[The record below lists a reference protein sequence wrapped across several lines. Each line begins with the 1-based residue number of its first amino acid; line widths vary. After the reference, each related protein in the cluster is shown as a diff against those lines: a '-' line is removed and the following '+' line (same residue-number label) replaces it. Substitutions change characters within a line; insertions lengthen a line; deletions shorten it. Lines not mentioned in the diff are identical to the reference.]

1 MKKLTSIA
9 LIAAILCGMAGCNSQ
24 KNAKG
29 GEEEIPTLEMYMFGK
44 QQKDLALVM
53 EEANKIIEPAI
64 GAKLNMTLIDSGAYT
79 EKMNMKLATKEY
91 FDICWTSSWMNPYN
105 KGVNNESYYPLT
117 KLIEENA
124 PELREVIPDY
134 WFEAA
139 KRDGEIYAVPNQQ
152 IASTIGA
159 VTMDKKWSD
168 KYKLDVNSIKSWK
181 DLEPFMQQIKDNE
194 PDVYPTRPY
203 GNPMLKNYEA
213 IAGGVGLDLRDKDN
227 FKAIYEYEADSWED
241 GMDMIRSWFLKGYFR
256 EDVASVVDDNNDFLA
271 GKYVVTGT
279 GWKPGFESTQNAMLG
294 GEHIA
299 IKLQDRAYVTGATL
313 TSTMW
318 AISAYSKYPE
328 KSIKLISLL
337 NTNKDLYNLLCY
349 GIEGKHY
356 NWIDDNH
363 IKLVD
368 NGGYYLNTSWA
379 FGNQFNSYLL
389 EGQDDNIWEET
400 EKVNDEA
407 EKSRI
412 LSFVFDNSKI
422 QTELSQ
428 ISTVTQEF
436 KNMNN
441 GSVDWRECFD
451 EYKSRLK
458 AAGIDNVKNEIQRQ
472 LDEYAKTQK

>member
-9 LIAAILCGMAGCNSQ
+9 LIAAILCSMAGCNSQ

-91 FDICWTSSWMNPYN
+91 FDICFTSSWMNPYG
-105 KGVNNESYYPLT
+105 KGVSNESYYPLT
-117 KLIEENA
+117 KLIDENA

-134 WFEAA
+134 WFKAA
-139 KRDGEIYAVPNQQ
+139 ERDGEIYAVPNQQ
-152 IASTIGA
+152 IANTIDA
-159 VTMDKKWSD
+159 VTMEKKWAD
-168 KYKLDVNSIKSWK
+168 KYHLDVNSIKSWK

-203 GNPMLKNYEA
+203 GNPGQKNYEP
-213 IAGGVGLDLRDKDN
+213 ISGGVGLDLRDKD
-227 FKAIYEYEADSWED
+227 KLTAVYEYESDGWEE
-241 GMDMIRSWFLKGYFR
+241 GMDMLRSWFEKGYFR
-256 EDVASVVDDNNDFLA
+256 EDIASVVDDNNDFLA

-299 IKLQDRAYVTGATL
+299 IKLADKAYVTGAGL

-356 NWIDDNH
+356 NWVDDNH
-363 IKLVD
+363 IKLEE

-379 FGNQFNSYLL
+379 FGNQFNSYLM
-389 EGQDDNIWEET
+389 EGQDDNVWEET
-400 EKVNDEA
+400 EKINDEA

-412 LSFVFDNSKI
+412 LSFVFDSSKV

-428 ISTVTQEF
+428 ISTVTQEY
-436 KNMNN
+436 KNMKN

-458 AAGIDNVKNEIQRQ
+458 AAGIENVKNEVQRQ

>member
-1 MKKLTSIA
+1 M
-9 LIAAILCGMAGCNSQ
+9 
-24 KNAKG
+24 
-29 GEEEIPTLEMYMFGK
+29 
-44 QQKDLALVM
+44 
-53 EEANKIIEPAI
+53 
-64 GAKLNMTLIDSGAYT
+64 
-79 EKMNMKLATKEY
+79 
-91 FDICWTSSWMNPYN
+91 
-105 KGVNNESYYPLT
+105 
-117 KLIEENA
+117 
-124 PELREVIPDY
+124 
-134 WFEAA
+134 
-139 KRDGEIYAVPNQQ
+139 
-152 IASTIGA
+152 
-159 VTMDKKWSD
+159 
-168 KYKLDVNSIKSWK
+168 
-181 DLEPFMQQIKDNE
+181 
-194 PDVYPTRPY
+194 
-203 GNPMLKNYEA
+203 
-213 IAGGVGLDLRDKDN
+213 
-227 FKAIYEYEADSWED
+227 
-241 GMDMIRSWFLKGYFR
+241 
-256 EDVASVVDDNNDFLA
+256 
-271 GKYVVTGT
+271 
-279 GWKPGFESTQNAMLG
+279 
-294 GEHIA
+294 
-299 IKLQDRAYVTGATL
+299 
-313 TSTMW
+313 
-318 AISAYSKYPE
+318 
-328 KSIKLISLL
+328 

-458 AAGIDNVKNEIQRQ
+458 AAGIENVKNEIQRQ

>member
-1 MKKLTSIA
+1 
-9 LIAAILCGMAGCNSQ
+9 
-24 KNAKG
+24 
-29 GEEEIPTLEMYMFGK
+29 
-44 QQKDLALVM
+44 
-53 EEANKIIEPAI
+53 
-64 GAKLNMTLIDSGAYT
+64 
-79 EKMNMKLATKEY
+79 
-91 FDICWTSSWMNPYN
+91 
-105 KGVNNESYYPLT
+105 
-117 KLIEENA
+117 
-124 PELREVIPDY
+124 
-134 WFEAA
+134 
-139 KRDGEIYAVPNQQ
+139 
-152 IASTIGA
+152 
-159 VTMDKKWSD
+159 
-168 KYKLDVNSIKSWK
+168 
-181 DLEPFMQQIKDNE
+181 
-194 PDVYPTRPY
+194 
-203 GNPMLKNYEA
+203 
-213 IAGGVGLDLRDKDN
+213 
-227 FKAIYEYEADSWED
+227 
-241 GMDMIRSWFLKGYFR
+241 
-256 EDVASVVDDNNDFLA
+256 
-271 GKYVVTGT
+271 
-279 GWKPGFESTQNAMLG
+279 MLG

-299 IKLQDRAYVTGATL
+299 IKLQDKAYVTGASL

-458 AAGIDNVKNEIQRQ
+458 AAGIENVKNEIQRQ